1 MLTFLF
7 IIIAI
12 LFIGLGLPDSLL
24 GSAWPVIYVEFNI
37 GVSTAN
43 ILTILISLGTTVASL
58 FSARLINKFGTGTVT
73 AVSTLV
79 SCFTLLGFA
88 LSPSIWW
95 MTLLAIPL
103 GAGAG
108 AIDSALNNFVATH
121 YNSTIM
127 NFSHCFYGLGV
138 ALSPAIMSFALS
150 INNDWRLGYRTVFF
164 IMLSIAVIAALS
176 IPVWKKIGKKDAE
189 QDFKPKTLSLLELAK
204 MPAVRAAWVVFFT
217 SVALEFTCGIW
228 GCTFLVSSEN
238 MLEAEAAKVLTF
250 YYIGMTAGRF
260 TSGVVSNKLHPKTIN
275 NIGYTIVGVAIAVLI
290 APVPATVKG
299 VALFMIGFG
308 NGPTFPNLTYL
319 TPINFGKEISQSV
332 IGTQMAC
339 CNLGIV
345 LMPPV
350 FGFMAQFVGTNVF
363 PFYLAVLFIFMVI
376 YTVIYNKRVK
386 TLHEKRFNA

>member
-7 IIIAI
+7 VIIAI
-12 LFIGLGLPDSLL
+12 LFVGLGLPDSLL
-24 GSAWPVIYVEFNI
+24 GSAWPVIYPEFNI

-43 ILTILISLGTTVASL
+43 ILTVLISLGTTVASL

-73 AVSTLV
+73 AVSTFV
-79 SCFTLLGFA
+79 SCFTLLGFS

-95 MTLLAIPL
+95 LVLLSIPL

-138 ALSPAIMSFALS
+138 AISPAIMSFALS
-150 INNDWRLGYRTVFF
+150 LNNDWRLGYRTVFF
-164 IMLSIAVIAALS
+164 IMLAVAVIATLS
-176 IPVWKKIGKKDAE
+176 IPMWKKIRTKDEE
-189 QDFKPKTLSLLELAK
+189 QDVKPKTLSLVELAK
-204 MPAVRAAWVVFFT
+204 MPAVRAAWILFFS

-228 GCTFLVSSEN
+228 GCTFLVSSEG
-238 MLEAEAAKVLTF
+238 MLEAEAAKFLTF

-260 TSGVVSNKLHPKTIN
+260 TSGVVSKKLHPKTIN
-275 NIGYTIVGVAIAVLI
+275 NIGYSIAGVAIAVLI

-319 TPINFGKEISQSV
+319 TPINFGKDISQSV

-350 FGFMAQFVGTNVF
+350 FGFMAQFIGTNVF
-363 PFYLAVLFIFMVI
+363 PFYLAVLFVVMVI
-376 YTVIYNKRVK
+376 STVIYNQRVK
-386 TLHEKRFNA
+386 AMHEKRNDA